1 MVKRMTQSEYN
12 IMLDNAIKLANERK
26 AAFERGETIDD
37 RLLFV
42 SGERGRKPGTRR
54 PRGIVWDSEEGKNIE
69 DNLTG
74 DIRTWITENHKK
86 GL

>member
-42 SGERGRKPGTRR
+42 SGERGRKP
-54 PRGIVWDSEEGKNIE
+54 
-69 DNLTG
+69 
-74 DIRTWITENHKK
+74 
-86 GL
+86 